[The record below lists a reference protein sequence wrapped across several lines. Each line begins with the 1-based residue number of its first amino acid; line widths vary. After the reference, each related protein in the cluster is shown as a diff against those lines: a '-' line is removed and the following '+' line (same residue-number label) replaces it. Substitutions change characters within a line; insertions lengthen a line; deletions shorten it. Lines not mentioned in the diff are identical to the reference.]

1 MDAPLSVKR
10 FLEQVK
16 AKVEPGFAACCLVGE
31 VSNARTSGRHWYF
44 TLKEE
49 GAALSCAVWSSQQRF
64 LKATPKDG
72 QRVVVKGS
80 LGLYVPGGSLTF
92 AVTHL
97 EAAGT
102 GDLQQRLRELE
113 AALRAEGLFER
124 PKRSLPRVPRRLGV
138 VAALGGAAL
147 RDVLEV
153 AGRRAPGLPIL
164 VAPAAAQG
172 DRCVPEVLAA
182 LRGSGRSLADYTR
195 DCPSYPQILLN
206 VRVAKGFKTDGHAG
220 VAQAVAEVEAELG
233 ETGRVVLR
241 PSGTEPLI
249 RVMVEG
255 RDEAQVRRTA
265 EHIAGAVRTAAGM

>member
-124 PKRSLPRVPRRLGV
+124 PTVP
-138 VAALGGAAL
+138 AAGAP
-147 RDVLEV
+147 
-153 AGRRAPGLPIL
+153 APGRGGGPGGRG
-164 VAPAAAQG
+164 PA
-172 DRCVPEVLAA
+172 
-182 LRGSGRSLADYTR
+182 
-195 DCPSYPQILLN
+195 
-206 VRVAKGFKTDGHAG
+206 
-220 VAQAVAEVEAELG
+220 
-233 ETGRVVLR
+233 
-241 PSGTEPLI
+241 
-249 RVMVEG
+249 
-255 RDEAQVRRTA
+255 
-265 EHIAGAVRTAAGM
+265 